1 MREPIGYF
9 LLERG
14 GDQGALTDAQLKAPH
29 VVGQT
34 IRQPWSRI
42 HKGKGQFDWRELDAR
57 LEQCRRTNRYAQL
70 LIQTG
75 RGGYSPEWFGGQFIM
90 DDGQKAPAP
99 WSPQMMDAWREL
111 WVAIGDRYPANP
123 LIVGT
128 KISGPTWP
136 SAEMHPSPTLKTKKG
151 YSKAAMIE
159 AWTSAGIAVAAAFP
173 NVTASLAISVQ
184 GVANSYVR
192 DVIGELNDNLRPG
205 QLRVQH
211 NALAAKTVATADH
224 HELVIDC
231 HKRGIGVGFE
241 MLCTV
246 KDFKRFG
253 SRNIMD
259 GIRIGQ
265 RAGGLFYDVYPQ
277 PEDIKGLRPLAA

>member
-70 LIQTG
+70 LVQTG
-75 RGGYSPEWFGGQFIM
+75 RDGYSPDWFGGQFVTA
-90 DDGQKAPAP
+90 DGKRAPAP

-111 WVAIGDRYPANP
+111 WDALGVRYRGNP
-123 LIVGT
+123 LIYGT
-128 KISGPTWP
+128 KITGPTWP
-136 SAEMHPSPTLKTKKG
+136 SAEMHPCPSLSTKKG
-151 YSKAAMIE
+151 YSKDAMIE
-159 AWTSAGIAVAAAFP
+159 AWTSAGIAVVNAFP

-184 GVANSYVR
+184 SVAGKYVR

-211 NALAAKTVATADH
+211 NALAANTDPASDH
-224 HELVIDC
+224 HRLVADC
-231 HKRGIGVGFE
+231 RKLGIGIGFE
-241 MLCTV
+241 MKCTV

-259 GIRIGQ
+259 GVRIGQ

-277 PEDIKGLRPLAA
+277 PEDIQGLRPLAA

>member
-14 GDQGALTDAQLKAPH
+14 GDQGPLTDAQLKAPH

-34 IRQPWSRI
+34 IRIPWSRI
-42 HKGKGQFDWRELDAR
+42 HTGPGRFEWGELDGR
-57 LEQCRRTNRYAQL
+57 LAQCKRTNRYAQL

-75 RGGYSPEWFGGQFIM
+75 RDGYSPKWFGGQFIT
-90 DDGQKAPAP
+90 DDGQSAPAP
-99 WSPQMMDAWREL
+99 WSPEMMNAWQEL
-111 WVAIGDRYPANP
+111 WGALGDKYAGNP

-128 KISGPTWP
+128 KITGPTWP
-136 SAEMHPSPTLKTKKG
+136 SAEMHPCPTLKTKKG
-151 YSKAAMIE
+151 YSKAAMVE
-159 AWTSAGIAVAAAFP
+159 AWLSAGIAVVTAFP

-184 GVANSYVR
+184 SVADSYVR

-205 QLRVQH
+205 QLRIQH
-211 NALAAKTVATADH
+211 NALAAKTIATSDH
-224 HELVIDC
+224 HALVAEC

-241 MLCTV
+241 MVCTV
-246 KDFKRFG
+246 KNVQRFG

-259 GIRIGQ
+259 GIRIGKA
-265 RAGGLFYDVYPQ
+265 AGGKWFDVYPQ
-277 PEDIKGLRPLAA
+277 PEDIKGLR

>member
-14 GDQGALTDAQLKAPH
+14 GDQGPLTDAQLKAPH

-34 IRQPWSRI
+34 IRVPWSAV
-42 HKGKGQFDWRELDAR
+42 HTGPAEFDWAELDAR
-57 LEQCRRTNRYAQL
+57 LSQCKRTNRYAQL

-75 RGGYSPEWFGGQFIM
+75 RGDYSPDWFGGQFVTA
-90 DDGQKAPAP
+90 DGQRAPAP
-99 WSPQMMDAWREL
+99 WSPEMLGAWREL
-111 WVAIGDRYPANP
+111 WDALGVRYRGNP

-136 SAEMHPSPTLKTKKG
+136 SAEMHPCPALRTKKG
-151 YSKAAMIE
+151 YSKAAMVE
-159 AWTSAGIAVAAAFP
+159 AWTSAGIAVASAFP

-184 GVANSYVR
+184 AEAGSYVR
-192 DVIGELNDNLRPG
+192 DVIGELNENLRPG
-205 QLRVQH
+205 QLRIQH
-211 NALAAKTVATADH
+211 NALAAKTIATADH
-224 HELVIDC
+224 HRLVADC
-231 HKRGIGVGFE
+231 HKLGIGVGFE

-265 RAGGLFYDVYPQ
+265 RAGGRFFDVYPQ
-277 PEDIKGLRPLAA
+277 PEDIKGLR